1 MLYTFV
7 NLQKII
13 DTLPCYEKTRLETEG
28 AANVQVCLDDIW
40 NSLSDYEKKEFLNNN
55 SKEIMN
61 TLVFDRNPDAWDM
74 VYERFKG
81 SYSHFPEDFLDEVDN
96 ETIADYLERFGYT
109 VIDY

>member
-40 NSLSDYEKKEFLNNN
+40 ENLPEFEKIEFIRNHTNEFISNIHTYDIINWYSFVKDNVSLDD
-55 SKEIMN
+55 
-61 TLVFDRNPDAWDM
+61 FDTDD
-74 VYERFKG
+74 
-81 SYSHFPEDFLDEVDN
+81 
-96 ETIADYLERFGYT
+96 IAAYLESCGYT
-109 VIDY
+109 VRDY